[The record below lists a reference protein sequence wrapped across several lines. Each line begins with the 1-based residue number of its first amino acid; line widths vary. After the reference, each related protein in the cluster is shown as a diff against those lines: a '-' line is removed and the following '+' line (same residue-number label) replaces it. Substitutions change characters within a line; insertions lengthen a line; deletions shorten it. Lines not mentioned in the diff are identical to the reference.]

1 MPSIAKTTVEKNS
14 GMCAMVPT
22 HGRDAISGS
31 GTAASTASLLENGLT
46 PSTTHVMEQP
56 KPTSMNVVATAE
68 KGTKTRSERMMPR
81 GRIGKA
87 RHKIQVRME

>member
-1 MPSIAKTTVEKNS
+1 
-14 GMCAMVPT
+14 MVPT
-22 HGRDAISGS
+22 QGRDAISGS

-46 PSTTHVMEQP
+46 PITTQAMEQP

-68 KGTKTRSERMMPR
+68 KGTNTLSERTMPR

-87 RHKIQVRME
+87 RLKIQVRIEKCHSSGVWLSAT